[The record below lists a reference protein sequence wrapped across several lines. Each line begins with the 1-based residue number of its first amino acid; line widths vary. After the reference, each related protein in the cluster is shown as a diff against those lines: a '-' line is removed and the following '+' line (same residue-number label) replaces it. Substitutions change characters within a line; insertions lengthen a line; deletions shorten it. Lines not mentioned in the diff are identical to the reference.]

1 MLSPGHRSLP
11 RGYRLDRYE
20 FDRVLGTPGAFGI
33 TYAARAPRVG
43 WVAIKELFPI
53 DHVVRRGE
61 QTVVAQTAQD
71 QKMFRA
77 AMDLFRRE
85 VKVLS
90 KISHP
95 NVVRVIDYLEANG
108 TGYMVMIYARGY
120 DLDRY
125 IKGQRPGRLNEN
137 ELLKILMPL
146 LDGLQAVHDLD
157 YLHRDIKPS
166 NLYLSRDDHVP
177 LLLDFGAAH
186 QMVVS
191 RSRPITQILTPPYAP
206 IEQWGHELPL
216 GPFSDIHA
224 MGVVLYEAMMGDH
237 RFPNAPDRLGK
248 DPLVP
253 LVRQLRGQEYSKD
266 FLTAVDWALQLQ
278 ASDRPQKIEDW
289 RRAFLK
295 KGSRRITD
303 NQDRERSRHLIST
316 GLLKICALVLGV
328 ALTTAV
334 LVILGL
340 ALSGALQS

>member
-1 MLSPGHRSLP
+1 MLSPGHRPLP

-71 QKMFRA
+71 AKMFRA
-77 AMDLFRRE
+77 AKDLFLRE
-85 VKVLS
+85 VKVLA

-95 NVVRVIDYLEANG
+95 NVVRVIDYLESNG

-146 LDGLQAVHDLD
+146 LDGLEAVHALD

-166 NLYLSRDDHVP
+166 NLYLSRDDHKP

-224 MGVVLYEAMMGDH
+224 MGVVLYEAMMGDRH
-237 RFPNAPDRLGK
+237 FPNAPDRLGK

-253 LVRQLRGQEYSKD
+253 LVRELRGQEYSKQ

-278 ASDRPQKIEDW
+278 AKDRPQNIEEW
-289 RRAFLK
+289 RKAFAK
-295 KGSRRITD
+295 KGSRLISGD
-303 NQDRERSRHLIST
+303 QDGGRSRPPISSDV
-316 GLLKICALVLGV
+316 LKICALVVGV

-334 LVILGL
+334 LVFLGM
-340 ALSGALQS
+340 ALFGGLQS

>member
-1 MLSPGHRSLP
+1 MLSPGHRPLP
-11 RGYRLDRYE
+11 RGYQLDRYE

-33 TYAARAPRVG
+33 TYAARGHGG

-61 QTVVAQTAQD
+61 QTVLAQTAQD
-71 QKMFRA
+71 EKMFRA
-77 AMDLFRRE
+77 AKDLFRRE
-85 VKVLS
+85 VKVLA
-90 KISHP
+90 KINHP

-108 TGYMVMIYARGY
+108 TAYMVMIYERGY
-120 DLDRY
+120 DVDRY

-146 LDGLQAVHDLD
+146 LDGLEAVHALA

-166 NLYLSRDDHVP
+166 NLYLSRDNHKP

-216 GPFSDIHA
+216 GPFTDVHA
-224 MGVVLYEAMMGDH
+224 MGVVLYEAMMGDR
-237 RFPNAPDRLGK
+237 RFPNAPDRLGQ

-253 LVRQLRGQEYSKD
+253 LVRELRGQEYSKQ
-266 FLTAVDWALQLQ
+266 FLTAVDWALQFQ
-278 ASDRPQKIEDW
+278 AKDRPQDIAEW
-289 RRAFLK
+289 RRAFQK
-295 KGSRRITD
+295 TGSVSVSNIED
-303 NQDRERSRHLIST
+303 EKRSKRPISSDA
-316 GLLKICALVLGV
+316 LKIWALVAGV
-328 ALTTAV
+328 VVATAILAILVLT
-334 LVILGL
+334 
-340 ALSGALQS
+340 LSG